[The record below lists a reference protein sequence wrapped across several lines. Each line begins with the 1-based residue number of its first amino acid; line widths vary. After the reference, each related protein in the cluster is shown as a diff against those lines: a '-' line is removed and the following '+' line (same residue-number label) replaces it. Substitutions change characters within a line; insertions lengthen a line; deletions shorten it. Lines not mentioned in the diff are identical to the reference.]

1 MAGDKVLVTCATGKC
16 GLECCRALV
25 DAGFDVY
32 GTTRSSAGG
41 NKISAVGAKPVVANY
56 VLELPKALEESGAK
70 KLLFI
75 TDFFKAGKSNA
86 EAEYQQGVHAV
97 DSAKAAGCSHV
108 IFISVADCEKFPQ
121 ACTVHL
127 DRLCRWPA
135 FAAWVSSSALPAY
148 PPQAC
153 THILA
158 KTRVEGY
165 LKESGLTYSILGAGT
180 FFENFDDA
188 PNFNPLK
195 KGKLAFLMA
204 ESAKWCATYDIGRAA
219 ALQFKNPK
227 QWKGKKLD
235 VIGWVGDL
243 AAAAKALEKVGGFS
257 VKTGLAMPLFAR
269 RLFLADLDAMC
280 NFFISPGISSNPSDL
295 KKHVPDALDAEGWFK
310 HHNRYANGE
319 PIVGN
324 TTPPSNLSAYL
335 VPVAVAL
342 AGSLVYLSMRRA

>member
-1 MAGDKVLVTCATGKC
+1 MAASDKVLVTCATGKC

-25 DAGFDVY
+25 EAGFDVY
-32 GTTRSSAGG
+32 GTTRSSTSGD
-41 NKISAVGAKPVVANY
+41 KISAVGAKPVVANY
-56 VLELPKALEESGAK
+56 VSELPKALQESGAK

-75 TDFFKAGKSNA
+75 TDFFKAGKNSA

-121 ACTVHL
+121 ACT
-127 DRLCRWPA
+127 
-135 FAAWVSSSALPAY
+135 
-148 PPQAC
+148 
-153 THILA
+153 HILA

-165 LKESGLTYSILGAGT
+165 LKESGITYSILGPGT

-188 PNFNPLK
+188 ANYNPLK
-195 KGKLAFLMA
+195 KGALSFLMT
-204 ESAKWCATYDIGRAA
+204 ESAKYCATFDIGRAA
-219 ALQFKNPK
+219 AVQFKAPK

-243 AAAAKALEKVGGFS
+243 AAAAKALEKVGGFP
-257 VKTGLAMPLFAR
+257 VKAGLAMPLFAR

-280 NFFISPGISSNPSDL
+280 NFFVSPGIRSNPSDL
-295 KKHVPDALDAEGWFK
+295 KKHVPDALDAEGWFR
-310 HHNRYANGE
+310 HHNRYGNGE

-324 TTPPSNLSAYL
+324 STPPSSGLSTYL
-335 VPVAVAL
+335 LPVAVAV
-342 AGSLVYLSMRRA
+342 AGSLIYLVTMRRS